1 MTREISATPAGTW
14 HILSAQDA
22 CEALSADA
30 SKGLPS
36 AEAAARLARYGE
48 NRLTETRPRPI

>member
-1 MTREISATPAGTW
+1 MTHEISATPVGTW

-22 CEALSADA
+22 CEALSAEP

-36 AEAAARLARYGE
+36 AKAAARLAR
-48 NRLTETRPRPI
+48 

>member
-1 MTREISATPAGTW
+1 MTHEISATPAGTW
-14 HILSAQDA
+14 HILSAQGA

-36 AEAAARLARYGE
+36 AEAAARLAR
-48 NRLTETRPRPI
+48 